1 MTFAFPRRM
10 AALIVLLACQV
21 CHPLAGAAEPASATA
36 ATEANSPLNSGIV
49 SLQHQWEIIQYQ
61 TPEGK
66 REEAFATLANTAQT
80 LVANFPQHAEPLI
93 WQGIILSSWAGA
105 KGGLG
110 ALGLAKKAKAAYE
123 AAIRIDA
130 TALQGS
136 ALNSLGV
143 LYYKVPGWPLG
154 FGDKDKAGELIQQA
168 LAINPTGID
177 PNYFYA
183 DYLMTRKQPAEAIPY
198 LERALQAP
206 ARPGREIADAGRRT
220 EAQKLLAQARE
231 DAR

>member
-1 MTFAFPRRM
+1 MTSSLFRVLATIM
-10 AALIVLLACQV
+10 LLLALPL
-21 CHPLAGAAEPASATA
+21 CHSLAGATKPATA
-36 ATEANSPLNSGIV
+36 VNPADANSALNAGIV
-49 SLQHQWEIIQYQ
+49 NLQHQWEIIQYQ

-66 REEAFATLANTAQT
+66 REAMFATLADTAQT
-80 LVANFPQHAEPLI
+80 LVASFPQHAEPLI

-110 ALGLAKKAKAAYE
+110 ALGLAKKARAAYE

-130 TALQGS
+130 KALQGS

-168 LAINPTGID
+168 LTINPTGID

-183 DYLMTRKQPAEAIPY
+183 DYLMARKRPAEAIPY

-206 ARPGREIADAGRRT
+206 PRPGREIADAGRRA
-220 EAQKLLAQARE
+220 EARKLLAEARE